1 MLLSHIPFG
10 GMMKQGS
17 GNLSCLS
24 LNTVAGRQPL
34 CVRDADVP
42 FCYRLLRA
50 RSPSR
55 YDR

>member
-42 FCYRLLRA
+42 LCYRL
-50 RSPSR
+50 
-55 YDR
+55 